1 MTDITVIHVGEGKE
15 KYFADAEKEYIKRMS
30 PFCRYRTVCIKEE
43 RIDDENS
50 DALILRA
57 LQKEGEAILKSV
69 PRGDTVVAACIEGK
83 KYDSVSFAK
92 MISERSMQG
101 GITFIIGSSHGLDE
115 SVKHRADIRLS
126 ISDMTFPH
134 RLMRVILAEQVY
146 RAFSINNGKNY
157 HK

>member
-57 LQKEGEAILKSV
+57 LAKEGEAILKSV
-69 PRGDTVVAACIEGK
+69 PKGDTVVVMCIEGK
-83 KYDSVSFAK
+83 KYDSVGFAK

-101 GITFIIGSSHGLDE
+101 GITFVIGSSHGLDE
-115 SVKHRADIRLS
+115 SVKKRGDIRLS
-126 ISDMTFPH
+126 VSDMTFPH
-134 RLMRVILAEQVY
+134 RLMRVILAEQIY
-146 RAFSINNGKNY
+146 RAFSINAGKSY

>member
-115 SVKHRADIRLS
+115 SVKRRADIRLS

>member
-69 PRGDTVVAACIEGK
+69 PKGDTVVASCIEGK

-115 SVKHRADIRLS
+115 SVKRRADIRLS

>member
-1 MTDITVIHVGEGKE
+1 MTDIMVIHVGEGKE

-69 PRGDTVVAACIEGK
+69 PKGDTVVAACIEGK

-115 SVKHRADIRLS
+115 SVKRRADIRLS

-146 RAFSINNGKNY
+146 RAFSINNGKSY

>member
-69 PRGDTVVAACIEGK
+69 PKGDTVVAACIEGK

-115 SVKHRADIRLS
+115 SVKRRADIRLS

>member
-69 PRGDTVVAACIEGK
+69 PKGDTVVAACIEGK

-101 GITFIIGSSHGLDE
+101 EITFIIGSSHGLDE
-115 SVKHRADIRLS
+115 SVKRRADIRLS